1 MSIAKC
7 PAANRCGGCQ
17 YMGMPYAKQL
27 ALKQEKVQS
36 LFPTY
41 KEIQPVIGMEDPV
54 HYRCKVQAAFGWQKG
69 KVISGTYE
77 AASHRI
83 VPVEDCLLE
92 DQQAD
97 TILAT
102 IRKLMTSFKIMPY
115 NEDRHTGVIRHVL
128 IRKGFFS
135 GQILVVLVT
144 GSYQFPGKNNFVS
157 ALCKA
162 HPEITT
168 VIHNINGAKTSMVL
182 GDQQKTVKGPGFIN
196 DQLLGCT
203 FRISA
208 GSFYQ
213 VNPIQTEKLY
223 SQALQM
229 AQLSGTESVLDA
241 YCGTGT
247 IGILAAKAAKNVIGV
262 ELNRQAVQDAI
273 TNAKINQVQ
282 NIRFVCDDAG
292 KFLQKAAAKNEVPE
306 VVIMDPPRAGS
317 DEAFLSALVYAS
329 PKKVVYISCNPET
342 QARDVRYLTKHGYKI
357 MKMQPVD
364 LFPYTDHCEMVCL
377 LNRVNNRKSDT
388 HVAK

>member
-1 MSIAKC
+1 MTTRNC
-7 PAANRCGGCQ
+7 PLSKRCGSCQ
-17 YMGMPYAKQL
+17 YMGLPYDKQI
-27 ALKQEKVQS
+27 ALKQEKVQK
-36 LFPTY
+36 LFPNY
-41 KEIQPVIGMEDPV
+41 KEIRPVIGMEDPV

-69 KVISGTYE
+69 KVVSGTYE
-77 AASHRI
+77 AASHRL

-97 TILAT
+97 AILAT
-102 IRKLMTSFKIMPY
+102 IRKLMTSFKLQPY
-115 NEDRHTGVIRHVL
+115 NEDRRSGVLRHVL
-128 IRKGFFS
+128 IRKGYFT

-144 GSYQFPGKNNFVS
+144 GSYQFPGKNNFVA

-168 VIHNINGAKTSMVL
+168 VIHSINGAKTRMVL
-182 GDQQKTVKGPGFIN
+182 GEQQKTVKGPGFIN
-196 DQLLGCT
+196 DRLLGCT

-229 AQLSGTESVLDA
+229 ADLTGTESVLDA

-247 IGILAAKAAKNVIGV
+247 IGILAAQAAKNVIGV

-273 TNAKINQVQ
+273 INAKINQVQ

-342 QARDVRYLTKHGYKI
+342 QARDVQYLTKHGYKI
-357 MKMQPVD
+357 MNMQPVD
-364 LFPYTDHCEMVCL
+364 LFPHTDHVENIALIQKV
-377 LNRVNNRKSDT
+377 K
-388 HVAK
+388 A

>member
-1 MSIAKC
+1 MTTPNC
-7 PAANRCGGCQ
+7 PLSKRCGSCQ
-17 YMGMPYAKQL
+17 YMGLSYDKQI
-27 ALKQEKVQS
+27 ALKQEKVQK
-36 LFPTY
+36 LFPNY
-41 KEIQPVIGMEDPV
+41 KEIRPVIGMEDPV

-69 KVISGTYE
+69 KVVSGTYE
-77 AASHRI
+77 AASHRL

-97 TILAT
+97 AILAT
-102 IRKLMTSFKIMPY
+102 IRKLMTSFKLQPY
-115 NEDRHTGVIRHVL
+115 NEDRRSGVLRHVL
-128 IRKGFFS
+128 IRKGYFT

-144 GSYQFPGKNNFVS
+144 GSYQFPGKNNFVA

-168 VIHNINGAKTSMVL
+168 VIHSINGAKTSMVL
-182 GDQQKTVKGPGFIN
+182 GEQQKTVKGPGFIS
-196 DQLLGCT
+196 DRLLGCT

-229 AQLSGTESVLDA
+229 ADLTGTESVLDA

-273 TNAKINQVQ
+273 INAKINQVQ

-342 QARDVRYLTKHGYKI
+342 QARDVQYLTKHGYKI
-357 MKMQPVD
+357 KNMQPVD
-364 LFPYTDHCEMVCL
+364 LFPHTDNVENIALIQKV
-377 LNRVNNRKSDT
+377 K
-388 HVAK
+388 A

>member
-7 PAANRCGGCQ
+7 PVANRCGGCQ
-17 YMGMPYAKQL
+17 YMGIPYEKQL
-27 ALKQEKVQS
+27 ASKQEKVQN

-41 KEIQPVIGMEDPV
+41 KEIQPVIGMENPV
-54 HYRCKVQAAFGWQKG
+54 YYRCKVQAAFGWQKG

-83 VPVEDCLLE
+83 VPVEECMLE

-97 TILAT
+97 AILAT
-102 IRKLMTSFKIMPY
+102 ILKLMTSFKIMPY
-115 NEDRHTGVIRHVL
+115 NEDRRTGIMRHVL
-128 IRKGFFS
+128 IRKGYFT

-182 GDQQKTVKGPGFIN
+182 GDQQKTVRGPGFIN

-229 AQLSGTESVLDA
+229 AELTGTESVLDA

-273 TNAKINQVQ
+273 INAKINQVQ

-357 MKMQPVD
+357 TKMQPVD
-364 LFPYTDHCEMVCL
+364 LFPNTDHVENVCL
-377 LNRVNNRKSDT
+377 LIKSS
-388 HVAK
+388 

>member
-7 PAANRCGGCQ
+7 PVANRCGGCQ
-17 YMGMPYAKQL
+17 YMGIPYEKQL
-27 ALKQEKVQS
+27 ASKQEKVQN

-41 KEIQPVIGMEDPV
+41 KEIQPVIGMENPV
-54 HYRCKVQAAFGWQKG
+54 YYRCKVQAAFGWQKG

-83 VPVEDCLLE
+83 VPVEECMLE

-97 TILAT
+97 AILAT

-115 NEDRHTGVIRHVL
+115 NEDRRTGIMRHVL
-128 IRKGFFS
+128 IRKGYFT

-182 GDQQKTVKGPGFIN
+182 GDQQKTVRGPGFIN

-229 AQLSGTESVLDA
+229 AELTGTESVLDA

-273 TNAKINQVQ
+273 INAKINQVQ

-357 MKMQPVD
+357 TKMQPVD
-364 LFPYTDHCEMVCL
+364 LFPNTDHVENVCL
-377 LNRVNNRKSDT
+377 LIKSS
-388 HVAK
+388 

>member
-7 PAANRCGGCQ
+7 PVANRCGGCQ
-17 YMGMPYAKQL
+17 YMGIPYEKQL
-27 ALKQEKVQS
+27 ASKQEKVQN

-41 KEIQPVIGMEDPV
+41 KEIQPVIGMEKPV
-54 HYRCKVQAAFGWQKG
+54 YYRCKVQAAFGWQKG

-83 VPVEDCLLE
+83 VPVEECMLE

-97 TILAT
+97 AILAT

-115 NEDRHTGVIRHVL
+115 NEDRRTGNMRHVL
-128 IRKGFFS
+128 IRKGYFT

-229 AQLSGTESVLDA
+229 AELTGTESVLDA

-273 TNAKINQVQ
+273 INAKINQVQ

-357 MKMQPVD
+357 TKMQPVD
-364 LFPYTDHCEMVCL
+364 LFPNTDHVENVCL
-377 LNRVNNRKSDT
+377 LIKSS
-388 HVAK
+388 

>member
-7 PAANRCGGCQ
+7 PVANRCGGCQ
-17 YMGMPYAKQL
+17 YMGMPYEKQL
-27 ALKQEKVQS
+27 VLKQEKVQN

-41 KEIQPVIGMEDPV
+41 KEIQPVIGMENPAY
-54 HYRCKVQAAFGWQKG
+54 YRCKVQAAFGWQKG

-83 VPVEDCLLE
+83 VPVDECLLE

-97 TILAT
+97 AILAT
-102 IRKLMTSFKIMPY
+102 VRKLMTSFKIMPY
-115 NEDRHTGVIRHVL
+115 NEDRRTGVMRHVL
-128 IRKGFFS
+128 IRKGYFS

-144 GSYQFPGKNNFVS
+144 GSYQFPGKNNFVA

-182 GDQQKTVKGPGFIN
+182 GEQSKTIKGPGFIT
-196 DQLLGCT
+196 DQLLDCT

-229 AQLSGTESVLDA
+229 AELSGTDSVLDA

-247 IGILAAKAAKNVIGV
+247 IGILAAKAVKTVIGV

-273 TNAKINQVQ
+273 INAKINQVQ

-357 MKMQPVD
+357 TNMQPVD
-364 LFPYTDHCEMVCL
+364 LFPNTDHVENICCL
-377 LNRVNNRKSDT
+377 ERK
-388 HVAK
+388 

>member
-1 MSIAKC
+1 MTTRNC
-7 PAANRCGGCQ
+7 PLSKRCGSCQ
-17 YMGMPYAKQL
+17 YMGLPYDKQI
-27 ALKQEKVQS
+27 ALKQEKVQK
-36 LFPTY
+36 LFPNY
-41 KEIQPVIGMEDPV
+41 KEIRPVIGMEDPV

-69 KVISGTYE
+69 KVVSGTYE
-77 AASHRI
+77 AASHRL

-97 TILAT
+97 AILAT
-102 IRKLMTSFKIMPY
+102 IRKLMTSFKLQPY
-115 NEDRHTGVIRHVL
+115 NEDRRSGVMRHVL
-128 IRKGFFS
+128 IRKGYFT

-144 GSYQFPGKNNFVS
+144 GSYQFPGKNNFVA

-168 VIHNINGAKTSMVL
+168 VIHSINGAKTSMVL
-182 GDQQKTVKGPGFIN
+182 GEQQKTVKGPGFIS
-196 DQLLGCT
+196 DRLLGCT

-229 AQLSGTESVLDA
+229 ADLTGTESVLDA

-273 TNAKINQVQ
+273 INAKINQVQ

-292 KFLQKAAAKNEVPE
+292 RFLQKAAAKNEVPE

-317 DEAFLSALVYAS
+317 DDAFLSALVYAS

-342 QARDVRYLTKHGYKI
+342 QARDVQYLTKHGYKI
-357 MKMQPVD
+357 MNMQPVD
-364 LFPYTDHCEMVCL
+364 LFPHTDNVENIALIQKV
-377 LNRVNNRKSDT
+377 K
-388 HVAK
+388 A

>member
-1 MSIAKC
+1 MTTPNC
-7 PAANRCGGCQ
+7 PLSKRCGSCQ
-17 YMGMPYAKQL
+17 YMGLTYDKQI
-27 ALKQEKVQS
+27 AMKQEKVQK
-36 LFPTY
+36 LFPNY
-41 KEIQPVIGMEDPV
+41 KEIRPVIGMEDPV

-69 KVISGTYE
+69 KVVSGTYE
-77 AASHRI
+77 AASHRL

-97 TILAT
+97 AILAT
-102 IRKLMTSFKIMPY
+102 IRKLMTSFKLQPY
-115 NEDRHTGVIRHVL
+115 NEDRRSGVLRHVL
-128 IRKGFFS
+128 IRKGYFT

-144 GSYQFPGKNNFVS
+144 GSYQFPGKNNFVA

-168 VIHNINGAKTSMVL
+168 VIHSINGAKTSMVL
-182 GDQQKTVKGPGFIN
+182 GEQQKTVKGPGFIS
-196 DQLLGCT
+196 DRLLGCT

-229 AQLSGTESVLDA
+229 ADLTGTESVLDA

-273 TNAKINQVQ
+273 INAKINQVQ

-292 KFLQKAAAKNEVPE
+292 RFLQKAAAKNEVPE

-342 QARDVRYLTKHGYKI
+342 QARDVQYLTKHGYKI
-357 MKMQPVD
+357 MNMQPVD
-364 LFPYTDHCEMVCL
+364 LFPHTDHVENIALIQKV
-377 LNRVNNRKSDT
+377 K
-388 HVAK
+388 A

>member
-7 PAANRCGGCQ
+7 PVANRCGGCQ
-17 YMGMPYAKQL
+17 YMGIPYEKQL
-27 ALKQEKVQS
+27 ASKQEKVQN

-41 KEIQPVIGMEDPV
+41 KEIQPVIGMEKPV
-54 HYRCKVQAAFGWQKG
+54 YYRCKVQAAFGWQKG

-83 VPVEDCLLE
+83 VPVEECMLE

-97 TILAT
+97 AILAT

-115 NEDRHTGVIRHVL
+115 NEDRRTGIMRHVL
-128 IRKGFFS
+128 IRKGYFT
-135 GQILVVLVT
+135 GQVLVVLVT

-182 GDQQKTVKGPGFIN
+182 GDQQKTVRGPGFIN

-229 AQLSGTESVLDA
+229 AELTGTESVLDA

-273 TNAKINQVQ
+273 INAKINQVQ

-357 MKMQPVD
+357 TKMQPVD
-364 LFPYTDHCEMVCL
+364 LFPNTDHVENVCL
-377 LNRVNNRKSDT
+377 LIKSS
-388 HVAK
+388 

>member
-1 MSIAKC
+1 MTTPNC
-7 PAANRCGGCQ
+7 PLSKRCGSCQ
-17 YMGMPYAKQL
+17 YMGLPYDKQI
-27 ALKQEKVQS
+27 ALKQEKVQK
-36 LFPTY
+36 LFPNY
-41 KEIQPVIGMEDPV
+41 KEIRPVIGMEDPV

-69 KVISGTYE
+69 KVVSGTYE
-77 AASHRI
+77 AASHRL

-97 TILAT
+97 AILAT
-102 IRKLMTSFKIMPY
+102 IRKLMTSFKLQPY
-115 NEDRHTGVIRHVL
+115 NEDRRSGVLRHVL
-128 IRKGFFS
+128 IRKGYFT

-144 GSYQFPGKNNFVS
+144 GSYQFPGKNNFVA

-168 VIHNINGAKTSMVL
+168 VIHSINGVKTSMVL
-182 GDQQKTVKGPGFIN
+182 GEQQKTVKGPGFIS
-196 DQLLGCT
+196 DRLLGCT

-229 AQLSGTESVLDA
+229 ADLTGTESVLDA

-273 TNAKINQVQ
+273 INAKINQVQ

-342 QARDVRYLTKHGYKI
+342 QARDVLYLTKHGYKI
-357 MKMQPVD
+357 MNMQPVD
-364 LFPYTDHCEMVCL
+364 LFPHTDHVENIALIQKV
-377 LNRVNNRKSDT
+377 KS
-388 HVAK
+388 

>member
-7 PAANRCGGCQ
+7 PVANRCGGCQ
-17 YMGMPYAKQL
+17 YMGMPYEKQL
-27 ALKQEKVQS
+27 VLKQEKVQN

-41 KEIQPVIGMEDPV
+41 KEIQPVIGMENPV
-54 HYRCKVQAAFGWQKG
+54 YYRCKVQAAFGWQKG

-83 VPVEDCLLE
+83 VPVEECMLE

-97 TILAT
+97 DILAT

-115 NEDRHTGVIRHVL
+115 NEDRRTGVMRHVL
-128 IRKGFFS
+128 IRKGYFS

-182 GDQQKTVKGPGFIN
+182 GEQSKTIKGPGFIT
-196 DQLLGCT
+196 DQLLDCT

-223 SQALQM
+223 SQALQL
-229 AQLSGTESVLDA
+229 AELSGTDSVLDA

-247 IGILAAKAAKNVIGV
+247 IGILAAKAAKTVIGV

-273 TNAKINQVQ
+273 INAKINQVQ

-357 MKMQPVD
+357 TNMQPVD
-364 LFPYTDHCEMVCL
+364 LFPNTDHVENICCL
-377 LNRVNNRKSDT
+377 ERK
-388 HVAK
+388 

>member
-1 MSIAKC
+1 MTTPNC
-7 PAANRCGGCQ
+7 PLSKRCGSCQ
-17 YMGMPYAKQL
+17 YMGLPYDKQI
-27 ALKQEKVQS
+27 ALKQEKVQK
-36 LFPTY
+36 LFPNY
-41 KEIQPVIGMEDPV
+41 KEIRPVIGMEDPV

-69 KVISGTYE
+69 KVVSGTYE
-77 AASHRI
+77 AASHRL

-97 TILAT
+97 AILAT
-102 IRKLMTSFKIMPY
+102 IRKLMTSFKLQPY
-115 NEDRHTGVIRHVL
+115 NEDRRSGVLRHVL
-128 IRKGFFS
+128 IRKGYFT

-144 GSYQFPGKNNFVS
+144 GSYQFPGKNNFVA

-168 VIHNINGAKTSMVL
+168 VIHSINGAKTSMVL
-182 GDQQKTVKGPGFIN
+182 GEQQKTVKGPGFIS
-196 DQLLGCT
+196 DRLLGCT

-229 AQLSGTESVLDA
+229 ADLTGTESVLDA

-273 TNAKINQVQ
+273 INAKINQVQ

-292 KFLQKAAAKNEVPE
+292 RFLQKAAAKNEVPE

-342 QARDVRYLTKHGYKI
+342 QARDVQYLTKHGYKI
-357 MKMQPVD
+357 MNMQPVD
-364 LFPYTDHCEMVCL
+364 LFPHTDHVENIAL
-377 LNRVNNRKSDT
+377 IQKEKS
-388 HVAK
+388 

>member
-1 MSIAKC
+1 MTTPNC
-7 PAANRCGGCQ
+7 PLSKRCGSCQ
-17 YMGMPYAKQL
+17 YMGLPYDKQI
-27 ALKQEKVQS
+27 ALKQEKVQK
-36 LFPTY
+36 LFPNY
-41 KEIQPVIGMEDPV
+41 KEIRPVIGMEDPV

-69 KVISGTYE
+69 KVVSGTYE
-77 AASHRI
+77 AASHRL

-97 TILAT
+97 AILAT
-102 IRKLMTSFKIMPY
+102 IRKLMTSFKLQPY
-115 NEDRHTGVIRHVL
+115 NEDRRSGVLRHVL
-128 IRKGFFS
+128 IRRGYFT

-144 GSYQFPGKNNFVS
+144 GSYQFPGKNNFVA

-168 VIHNINGAKTSMVL
+168 VIHSINGAKTSMVL
-182 GDQQKTVKGPGFIN
+182 GEQQKTVKGPGFIN
-196 DQLLGCT
+196 DRLLGCT

-229 AQLSGTESVLDA
+229 ADLTGTESVLDA

-273 TNAKINQVQ
+273 INAKINQVQ

-342 QARDVRYLTKHGYKI
+342 QARDVQYLTKHGYKI
-357 MKMQPVD
+357 MGIQPMD
-364 LFPYTDHCEMVCL
+364 LFPHTDHVENIALIQKV
-377 LNRVNNRKSDT
+377 K
-388 HVAK
+388 A

>member
-7 PAANRCGGCQ
+7 PVANRCGGCQ
-17 YMGMPYAKQL
+17 YMGMPYEKQL
-27 ALKQEKVQS
+27 VLKQEKVQN

-41 KEIQPVIGMEDPV
+41 KEIQPVIGMENPAY
-54 HYRCKVQAAFGWQKG
+54 YRCKVQAAFGWQKG

-83 VPVEDCLLE
+83 VPVDECLLE

-97 TILAT
+97 AILAT
-102 IRKLMTSFKIMPY
+102 VRKLMTSFKIMPY
-115 NEDRHTGVIRHVL
+115 NEDRRTGVMRHVL
-128 IRKGFFS
+128 IRKGYFS

-144 GSYQFPGKNNFVS
+144 GSYQFPGKNNFVA

-182 GDQQKTVKGPGFIN
+182 GEQSKTIKGPGFIT
-196 DQLLGCT
+196 DQLLDRT

-229 AQLSGTESVLDA
+229 AELSGTDSVLDA

-273 TNAKINQVQ
+273 INAKINQVQ

-357 MKMQPVD
+357 TNMQPVD
-364 LFPYTDHCEMVCL
+364 LFPNTDHVENICCL
-377 LNRVNNRKSDT
+377 ERK
-388 HVAK
+388 

>member
-1 MSIAKC
+1 MTTRNC
-7 PAANRCGGCQ
+7 PLSKRCGSCQ
-17 YMGMPYAKQL
+17 YMGLPYDKQI
-27 ALKQEKVQS
+27 ALKQEKVQK
-36 LFPTY
+36 LFPNY
-41 KEIQPVIGMEDPV
+41 KEIRPVIGMEDPV

-69 KVISGTYE
+69 KVVSGTYE
-77 AASHRI
+77 AASHRL

-97 TILAT
+97 AILAT
-102 IRKLMTSFKIMPY
+102 IRKLMTSFKLQPY
-115 NEDRHTGVIRHVL
+115 NEDRRSGVLRHVL
-128 IRKGFFS
+128 IRKGYFT

-144 GSYQFPGKNNFVS
+144 GSYQFPGKNNFVA

-168 VIHNINGAKTSMVL
+168 VIHSINGAKTSMVL
-182 GDQQKTVKGPGFIN
+182 GEQQKTVKGPGFIS
-196 DQLLGCT
+196 DRLLGCT

-229 AQLSGTESVLDA
+229 ADLTGTESVLDA

-273 TNAKINQVQ
+273 INAKINQVQ

-342 QARDVRYLTKHGYKI
+342 QARDVQYLTKHGYKI
-357 MKMQPVD
+357 MNMQPVD
-364 LFPYTDHCEMVCL
+364 LFPHTDHVENIALIQKV
-377 LNRVNNRKSDT
+377 K
-388 HVAK
+388 A

>member
-1 MSIAKC
+1 MTTPNC
-7 PAANRCGGCQ
+7 PLSKRCGSCQ
-17 YMGMPYAKQL
+17 YMGLTYDKQI
-27 ALKQEKVQS
+27 ALKQEKVQK
-36 LFPTY
+36 LFPNY
-41 KEIQPVIGMEDPV
+41 KEIRPVIGMEDPV

-69 KVISGTYE
+69 KVVSGTYE
-77 AASHRI
+77 AASHRL

-97 TILAT
+97 AILAT
-102 IRKLMTSFKIMPY
+102 IRKLMTSFKLQPY
-115 NEDRHTGVIRHVL
+115 NEDRRSGVLRHVL
-128 IRKGFFS
+128 IRKGYFT

-144 GSYQFPGKNNFVS
+144 GSYQFPGKNNFVA

-168 VIHNINGAKTSMVL
+168 VIHSINGAKTSMVL
-182 GDQQKTVKGPGFIN
+182 GEQQKTVKGPGFIS
-196 DQLLGCT
+196 DRLLGCT

-229 AQLSGTESVLDA
+229 ADLTGTESVLDA

-247 IGILAAKAAKNVIGV
+247 IGILAAKASKNVIGV

-273 TNAKINQVQ
+273 INAKINQVQ

-292 KFLQKAAAKNEVPE
+292 RFLQKAAAKNEVPE

-342 QARDVRYLTKHGYKI
+342 QARDVQYLTKHGYKI
-357 MKMQPVD
+357 MNMQPVD
-364 LFPYTDHCEMVCL
+364 LFPHTDHVENIALIQKV
-377 LNRVNNRKSDT
+377 K
-388 HVAK
+388 A

>member
-7 PAANRCGGCQ
+7 PVANRCGGCQ
-17 YMGMPYAKQL
+17 YMGMPYEKQL
-27 ALKQEKVQS
+27 VLKQEKVQN

-41 KEIQPVIGMEDPV
+41 KEIQPVIGMENPV
-54 HYRCKVQAAFGWQKG
+54 YYRCKVQAAFGWQKG

-83 VPVEDCLLE
+83 VPVDECLLE

-97 TILAT
+97 AILAT
-102 IRKLMTSFKIMPY
+102 VRKLMTSFKIMPY
-115 NEDRHTGVIRHVL
+115 NEDRRTGVMRHVL
-128 IRKGFFS
+128 IRKGYFS

-144 GSYQFPGKNNFVS
+144 GSYQFPGKNNFVA
-157 ALCKA
+157 ALCKS

-182 GDQQKTVKGPGFIN
+182 GEQSKTIKGPGFIT
-196 DQLLGCT
+196 DQLLDCT

-229 AQLSGTESVLDA
+229 AELSGTDSVLDA

-247 IGILAAKAAKNVIGV
+247 IGILAAKAAKTVIGV

-273 TNAKINQVQ
+273 INAKINQVQ

-357 MKMQPVD
+357 TNMQPVD
-364 LFPYTDHCEMVCL
+364 LFPNTDHVENICCL
-377 LNRVNNRKSDT
+377 ERK
-388 HVAK
+388 